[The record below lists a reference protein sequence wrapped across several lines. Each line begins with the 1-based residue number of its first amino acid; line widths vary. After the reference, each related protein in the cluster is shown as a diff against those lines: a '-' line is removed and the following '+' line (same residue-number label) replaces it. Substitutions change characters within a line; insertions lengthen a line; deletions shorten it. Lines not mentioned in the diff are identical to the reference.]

1 MADSGTVT
9 FANPDDYRAAIAS
22 MTVSLIVTAGGDFN
36 ARLTWLNLHHLRV
49 LRARESLSRVGF
61 FSLSPAQTFV
71 SFPTNACAFLTY
83 RGVGLQFGDVVFHSR
98 GERTHQRTNGEGQW
112 GLISLPPEQLAA
124 CSKALTGKSL
134 ASPPEGRVLRPLR
147 SAARRLLGHHSK
159 ICRLAETQHQLI
171 ANPEVARALEQE
183 LIHALV
189 NCLTVGDAGGNLK
202 KRRHHT
208 DIMVRFEDAL
218 AAHGD
223 PHLSLPALCSEIG
236 VPERTLRA
244 CCTEFLGM
252 SPTRYHLLRRLN
264 LARSALR
271 RADPETTS
279 VAEIARN
286 HQFLELGRFAVAYR
300 TVFGEMPSS
309 TLRSPRIKTA

>member
-1 MADSGTVT
+1 
-9 FANPDDYRAAIAS
+9 
-22 MTVSLIVTAGGDFN
+22 
-36 ARLTWLNLHHLRV
+36 
-49 LRARESLSRVGF
+49 
-61 FSLSPAQTFV
+61 
-71 SFPTNACAFLTY
+71 
-83 RGVGLQFGDVVFHSR
+83 
-98 GERTHQRTNGEGQW
+98 
-112 GLISLPPEQLAA
+112 
-124 CSKALTGKSL
+124 
-134 ASPPEGRVLRPLR
+134 
-147 SAARRLLGHHSK
+147 LGHHSK

-189 NCLTVGDAGGNLK
+189 NCLAAGEAGGNLK

-218 AAHGD
+218 AAHAD
-223 PHLSLPALCSEIG
+223 PRLSLHALCSAID

-244 CCTEFLGM
+244 CCNEFLGM

-264 LARSALR
+264 LARAALR

-286 HQFLELGRFAVAYR
+286 HQFQELGRFAVAYR
-300 TVFGEMPSS
+300 TVFGEMPSF
-309 TLRSPRIKTA
+309 TLRSSRIKTA

>member
-1 MADSGTVT
+1 MAGNGTAT
-9 FANPDDYRAAIAS
+9 FANPDDYSAAVGS
-22 MTVSLIVTAGGDFN
+22 VTVNLIITAGGDFN
-36 ARLTWLNLHHLRV
+36 ARLTWLNLGDLHV
-49 LRARESLSRVGF
+49 LRGHENLPRIGF
-61 FSLSPAQTFV
+61 FSLSPTQTFV
-71 SFPTNACAFLTY
+71 SFPTNTGATLTY
-83 RGVGLQFGDVVFHSR
+83 GGIGLQFGDVVFHSR
-98 GERTHQRTNGEGQW
+98 GERMHQRTDGEGQW
-112 GLISLPPEQLAA
+112 GLISLPPAQLAA
-124 CSKALTGKSL
+124 CSNALTGYRV
-134 ASPPEGRVLRPLR
+134 ASPSEGRVLRPPR

-159 ICRLAETQHQLI
+159 ICRLAETKRELV

-218 AAHGD
+218 AAYGD

-252 SPTRYHLLRRLN
+252 SPTRYQLLRRLN
-264 LARSALR
+264 KARSALR

-286 HQFLELGRFAVAYR
+286 HHFLELGRFAVAYR
-300 TVFGEMPSS
+300 TVFGEMPSF